1 MNVSNKHYDQNKN
14 LTSPQLPGRLNSEQ
28 AAARLGFAPHD
39 IPVLVKAK
47 LLSPLGKP
55 APNAIKFFAAVV
67 IERLAGD
74 DSWLAKATNAIY
86 AYWLRQNTRRR
97 AGAADA
103 APTHG

>member
-1 MNVSNKHYDQNKN
+1 MPLPHQTNEHERTMS
-14 LTSPQLPGRLNSEQ
+14 SPRLPARLNGEQ
-28 AAARLGFAPHD
+28 VAARLGFAPHD

-86 AYWLRQNTRRR
+86 GYWLRQNTRRR

-103 APTHG
+103 APLHG